1 MSAST
6 TEELQ
11 AVADLSAAL
20 KTAEWQSLEWRL
32 CNLYWIIDE
41 NGDAVRFQPNEEQL
55 DFIRNIR
62 PRNIILKARQLGF
75 STLMQILELDQALFN
90 GNHNGVVIADTLPN
104 AGKLFKK
111 IEFALEALPAAMQR
125 ALPVKSRTDKSSLE
139 FEHGST
145 VYVSTSARGGTVQLL
160 HVSELGKIARKHPE
174 KALEIVTGAF
184 EAVPRT
190 GCIVVESTA
199 EGAAG
204 AFYDLCESAM
214 KREKERAPESDLD
227 WRLHFYPWYKKAAYR
242 LDPAGVI
249 VSAEDHRYFDS
260 WQAKLGITI
269 DASQRAWYV
278 KKKETLKREMKREY
292 PTTPEEAFEQAVEG
306 AVYGEEMTYLRERG
320 RIGAVPLDPTRRV
333 NTFWDFGLN
342 DKNAIWF
349 HQQIG
354 MQHRWFKYHE
364 DCGRSLTW
372 WWKYCEELRELHGF
386 RWGRH
391 YLPHDADA
399 EILGEHITTKHRDLV
414 KLGMRNTV
422 VVPRV
427 ADIAT
432 GINITRDKLRGNHWF
447 DREECVQG
455 IKCLDGYQ
463 FAWNEKLGMWSAV
476 PLHNWASHGADAW
489 RQFAQ
494 GYVEGVPEEE
504 RDPDD
509 DRSRRRKRN
518 WKTA

>member
-1 MSAST
+1 MSGST
-6 TEELQ
+6 LEEQ
-11 AVADLSAAL
+11 KAIADLSAIL
-20 KTAEWQSLEWRL
+20 TDDWKSLEWRIS
-32 CNLYWIIDE
+32 NIYWIVDE

-75 STLMQILELDQALFN
+75 STLMQILELDQALFVA
-90 GNHNGVVIADTLPN
+90 NHNGVVIADTLPN

-111 IEFALEALPAAMQR
+111 IEFALSALPGALQA
-125 ALPVKSRTDKSSLE
+125 ALPIKSRTDKSSLE
-139 FEHGST
+139 FEHGSSI
-145 VYVSTSARGGTVQLL
+145 YVSTSARGGTVQLL

-174 KALEIVTGAF
+174 KAKEIITGAF
-184 EAVPRT
+184 EAVPRS

-204 AFYDLCESAM
+204 AFFELVEPAL
-214 KREKERAPESDLD
+214 KRMHEGAPESELD
-227 WRLHFYPWYKKAAYR
+227 FRLHFYPWYKKSAYR
-242 LDPAGVI
+242 TDPAGVI
-249 VSAEDHRYFDS
+249 VSSEDHRYFDG

-269 DASQRAWYV
+269 DAEQRAWYV

-292 PTTPEEAFEQAVEG
+292 PTTPEEAFEVAVEG

-320 RIGAVPLDPTRRV
+320 RIGVVPLDPTRRV
-333 NTFWDFGLN
+333 NTFWDFGLR

-354 MQHRWFKYHE
+354 MQERWFKYHE
-364 DCGRSLTW
+364 ESGRSLTW
-372 WWKYCEELRELHGF
+372 WWRYCEDLRELHGF

-399 EILGEHITTKHRDLV
+399 EILGEHVTTKHRDLT
-414 KLGMRNTV
+414 KLGMRNEV

-427 ADIAT
+427 GNLAT
-432 GINITRDKLRGNHWF
+432 GIELTRTALMGNHWF
-447 DREECVQG
+447 DREGCAQG

-463 FAWNEKLGMWSAV
+463 FEWNEKLGVWSAE

-489 RQFAQ
+489 RQRAQ
-494 GYVEGVPEEE
+494 GYVPGIPEEE
-504 RDPDD
+504 RGDEKP
-509 DRSRRRKRN
+509 RRRERN